1 MAQQPW
7 KAYGRYGTV
16 GFELLLSIA
25 LGWWLGHWLDSK
37 FFPGRWYLTLVFTI
51 AGAYAGFRAL
61 FKAAKKMESD
71 MEALDREEARERD
84 RRIEKAMI
92 RRKLEDVER
101 EIDEAEKHD

>member
-37 FFPGRWYLTLVFTI
+37 FFPGRWYLTLLFTL
-51 AGAYAGFRAL
+51 AGGYAGLRAL

-84 RRIEKAMI
+84 RNIERAMI
-92 RRKLEDVER
+92 RKKLEEVER
-101 EIDEAEKHD
+101 EIDEHDQA